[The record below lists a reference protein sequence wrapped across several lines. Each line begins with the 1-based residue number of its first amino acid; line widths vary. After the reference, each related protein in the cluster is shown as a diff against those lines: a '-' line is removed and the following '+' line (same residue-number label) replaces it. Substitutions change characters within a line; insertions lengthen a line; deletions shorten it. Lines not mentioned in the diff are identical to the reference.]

1 MASPP
6 SPEASEIRRR
16 GRRRL
21 IGAVAIVL
29 LLIVFVPMVLD
40 SEPRPSRREPEM
52 QIPPRDKAPPLPP
65 PAAAAKAPLE
75 LAMVP
80 PKSAELTRGG
90 PPEDAPRPAQ
100 EPAKPAGAPKVQFSP
115 VEAAKAPV
123 APVEAPKAPPVPIS
137 PVEAPKA
144 PAGSAKPGVDATK
157 ASPTPPAPS
166 PRPSPRGEGEKSAGP
181 KLEGFVI
188 QVGAFREE
196 EKLQQAREKLAAAGV
211 VHYTER
217 LDNPAGALTRLRAGP
232 FPTRAAADAALA
244 KIKPVAP
251 DGKVVPLP

>member
-65 PAAAAKAPLE
+65 PVAAAKAPPE

-90 PPEDAPRPAQ
+90 PPEAAPKPAQ
-100 EPAKPAGAPKVQFSP
+100 EPAKPAEAPKVQLSP

-123 APVEAPKAPPVPIS
+123 APVEAPKVPPAPVKPADAPKAAAPAPKAEAEKAVAK
-137 PVEAPKA
+137 VAEAPKT
-144 PAGSAKPGVDATK
+144 PS
-157 ASPTPPAPS
+157 PPAP
-166 PRPSPRGEGEKSAGP
+166 PNAAAGAP
-181 KLEGFVI
+181 KLEGFAI

-217 LDNPAGALTRLRAGP
+217 LDNPAGPLTRLRAGP